1 MAFESNLIRG
11 VQNHYGPRITNG
23 KFGSRADDE
32 LIKYASWQF
41 TYDDLPASG
50 TNKMIYT
57 IPIGS
62 KLLNAYFQVET
73 AFAGGTS
80 YDIGFQDSAAA
91 TVIALDGLWDALTL
105 AEIDATETVVDSL
118 AHAGTNSGTCLV
130 VPVPT
135 AAQLVVV
142 ATGTFTAGA
151 GRIVI
156 QYLTPQP

>member
-1 MAFESNLIRG
+1 MTFESNLIRG

-23 KFGSRADDE
+23 KFGGRVDDD

-41 TYDDLPASG
+41 TYDDLPTNG

-57 IPIGS
+57 IPLGS
-62 KLLNAYFQVET
+62 KLLNAWFQVET

-80 YDIGFQDSAAA
+80 YDIGLLDSAGA
-91 TVIALDGLWDALTL
+91 TVIATDGLWDLIAT
-105 AEIDATETVVDSL
+105 AEIDATETVIDSL
-118 AHAGTNSGTCLV
+118 AHGGTNSGTCLI
-130 VPVPT
+130 VPLP
-135 AAQLVVV
+135 AAGQLSVV

-156 QYLTPQP
+156 QYLTVQP